1 MSDSTQSS
9 SQNTIVIALVVV
21 AVLLAALVGVLVY
34 QQSQAAKLSQL
45 DALVAQTPTDVQQ
58 AQDGAMSGLT
68 GSQQAPPGMGGGA
81 AATGEPVEFDA
92 KTATKVPTGTTPEA
106 FLEAYHAA
114 VVAGKYDEAYKMLP
128 LDKQKSYGDANSY
141 ASQVKGYG
149 ITGYKLGKV
158 TENGDSA
165 SAVGLMENPAMP
177 ITYTWTFKKV
187 GDTWFVESRTMG
199 GTVE

>member
-1 MSDSTQSS
+1 MSDQTQSS
-9 SQNTIVIALVVV
+9 NQQTIVIALVVV

-34 QQSQAAKLSQL
+34 QQSQTAKLAQL
-45 DALVAQTPTDVQQ
+45 GAPTAEAPAGATP
-58 AQDGAMSGLT
+58 
-68 GSQQAPPGMGGGA
+68 QAPAGMGGA
-81 AATGEPVEFDA
+81 AAPGAAGAEAGPFDA
-92 KTATKVPTGTTPEA
+92 KTATKVPAGTTPEA
-106 FLEAYHAA
+106 FLKAYHAA

-128 LDKQKSYGDANSY
+128 LDKQKSYGDAASY

-158 TENGDSA
+158 TESGDSA

-177 ITYTWTFKKV
+177 ITYTWKFKKV

>member
-1 MSDSTQSS
+1 MSEQTQSNN
-9 SQNTIVIALVVV
+9 SQTIVIALVVV

-34 QQSQAAKLSQL
+34 QQSQAAP
-45 DALVAQTPTDVQQ
+45 AA
-58 AQDGAMSGLT
+58 G
-68 GSQQAPPGMGGGA
+68 QAPAGMGGA
-81 AATGEPVEFDA
+81 AGATGAEAGPFDA
-92 KTATKVPTGTTPEA
+92 KTATKVPAGTTPEA
-106 FLEAYHAA
+106 FLKAYHAA

-149 ITGYKLGKV
+149 ITGYKLSKV
-158 TENGDSA
+158 TESGDSA

-177 ITYTWTFKKV
+177 ITYTWKFKKV
-187 GDTWFVESRTMG
+187 GDTWYVESRTMG